1 MGPAVNY
8 ALRPETAAAF
18 AGKTVLLTGS
28 AGFLGKHFTKA
39 LEECGTLVK
48 HFDILD
54 GDDVNDPD
62 CWDMSEQYD
71 MVIHAAGIA
80 SPFHYRAKP
89 LQALDA
95 CVNGV
100 RYALEQCATRHAKL
114 LYLSSSEIYGN
125 PDKANV
131 PTQESYRGNVSCT
144 GPRACYDESK
154 RLGETLCQIY
164 HEHFGVHAV
173 TVRPFNGYGPGMKAD
188 DYRVLPN
195 WREAVRKGEPLR
207 IYGNGNQT
215 RTFCYVT
222 DLIRGCLEALAHGE
236 PGPYNIGNPTPEVSM
251 LELAERLGQ
260 VIGKR
265 LDFVRIDHPDT
276 YPADEPQRRCPD
288 IRKAREHFGFEPVV
302 SLEDGLREFMADD

>member
-1 MGPAVNY
+1 MNY
-8 ALRPETAAAF
+8 ALRPETAACF

-39 LEECGTLVK
+39 LEQAGAVVEGLDIITGEDVASDRYAGGRSSGR
-48 HFDILD
+48 FDFIL
-54 GDDVNDPD
+54 
-62 CWDMSEQYD
+62 
-71 MVIHAAGIA
+71 HAAGIA

-89 LQALDA
+89 LQAMDA
-95 CVNGV
+95 CIRGV
-100 RYALEQCATRHAKL
+100 RNMLDSAKGTGTRL
-114 LYLSSSEIYGN
+114 LFLSSSEIYGN
-125 PDKANV
+125 PDKNNV
-131 PTQESYRGNVSCT
+131 PTLESYRGNVSCT

-154 RLGETLCQIY
+154 RLGETLCTIY

-173 TVRPFNGYGPGMKAD
+173 TVRPFNGYGPGMSAT

-222 DLIRGCLEALAHGE
+222 DLVRGCLEALAHGE

-251 LELAERLGQ
+251 LELADRLGK

-288 IRKAREHFGFEPVV
+288 IRKAREHFGFEPKV
-302 SLEDGLREFMADD
+302 SLEDGLAEFMKEET